1 MKSLGG
7 DDILYHHG
15 GFITECPRSNIFIV
29 TADNVLVTPSLGML
43 KGITRNNIL
52 SIAAEN
58 NIPFEERPV
67 HLDEF
72 ATAKES
78 FITSSTKRM
87 TLVRQMDNYLLDT
100 KSGNSLGRIAFD
112 LLLKKERLFSS
123 L

>member
-1 MKSLGG
+1 
-7 DDILYHHG
+7 
-15 GFITECPRSNIFIV
+15 
-29 TADNVLVTPSLGML
+29 ML